1 MESGFIFDNA
11 QTLNKFM
18 TNERIFFQLN
28 ALTLEMLWA
37 AFPVAE
43 PKAEKPDVPHTKDY
57 PKFHSHSF
65 CETHLCT
72 KGTVTY
78 RLMDGREF
86 PINAGDTIFIRENVQ
101 QEMVYSSPD
110 AQKISMAYRLME
122 NQALYNRPDQGMVLD
137 VAVIQQ
143 ADGIFSLYQRISEE
157 LARRSLGYKDLIG
170 SLLFQ
175 ITLAYERQ
183 ISAAPRANSSIQRID
198 KRVDEIESYINDHLS
213 LNITTMDVAGVL
225 HLSKRQINR
234 IVFKE
239 FGTSCGGLIKQLK
252 HKKAQE
258 FLLYSDRSVQDI
270 AATLGYGSV
279 YSFSKFFK
287 SQEGMPPALFRRSHY
302 SY

>member
-28 ALTLEMLWA
+28 DLTLEMLWA

-43 PKAEKPDVPHTKDY
+43 PKAEKPDVPHRKDY

-78 RLMDGREF
+78 RLVDGREF

-101 QEMVYSSPD
+101 HEMVYSSPD

-122 NQALYNRPDQGMVLD
+122 NQSLYNRPDQGMVLD

-175 ITLAYERQ
+175 IALAYERQ